1 MHLNNGHQDK
11 DVHNMMRIEE
21 KVESPGK
28 PSLLTD
34 KKKIYIKL
42 ELFSFFLISLLKTFL
57 TGMRIAPMNPP
68 KIDMASYPRKEKAKQ
83 KYWNDV
89 ISTGFESTKNPYKS
103 QSIIK

>member
-34 KKKIYIKL
+34 KKKK
-42 ELFSFFLISLLKTFL
+42 
-57 TGMRIAPMNPP
+57 
-68 KIDMASYPRKEKAKQ
+68 KI
-83 KYWNDV
+83 
-89 ISTGFESTKNPYKS
+89 
-103 QSIIK
+103 

>member
-1 MHLNNGHQDK
+1 
-11 DVHNMMRIEE
+11 MMRIEE

-34 KKKIYIKL
+34 KKKKYIKL

-83 KYWNDV
+83 KY
-89 ISTGFESTKNPYKS
+89 
-103 QSIIK
+103 